1 MSFLTFTSLL
11 VSGQTDKDKKQVK
24 RTILF
29 VCEHGAGRSAIAA
42 SYFNKRAEKL
52 GLEYHAI
59 FRGVEPQEALGEST
73 KNGLIK
79 DSVDVTNLIPIKI
92 SRKDAEDAYKLIT
105 LDCSLP
111 ETFNKVD
118 MQWSGIPMNGNY
130 EISKSEIALKVDSLI
145 TKIPKNKRKH

>member
-1 MSFLTFTSLL
+1 MNSL
-11 VSGQTDKDKKQVK
+11 
-24 RTILF
+24 
-29 VCEHGAGRSAIAA
+29 E
-42 SYFNKRAEKL
+42 
-52 GLEYHAI
+52 LEYHAI

-92 SRKDAEDAYKLIT
+92 SRKDAEDAYTLIT

-118 MQWSGIPMNGNY
+118 MQWSGIPMNGN
-130 EISKSEIALKVDSLI
+130 
-145 TKIPKNKRKH
+145 